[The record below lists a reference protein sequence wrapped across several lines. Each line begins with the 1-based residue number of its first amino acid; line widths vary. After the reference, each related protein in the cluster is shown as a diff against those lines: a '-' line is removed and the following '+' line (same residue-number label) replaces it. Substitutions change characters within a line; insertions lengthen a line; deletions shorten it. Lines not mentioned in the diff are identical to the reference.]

1 MCEESGVKKSSSS
14 LSSPKQIADPVVYK
28 LVRVE
33 GNGRLVPATD
43 DEVMEVE
50 DFLVDEAVEL
60 PVVPDAGNVRC
71 ISNEESSSGKPQKEN
86 SEGLSHSENTEA
98 DAKLS
103 ARLEYIEMLQKVK
116 QEEGLHLACGSPD
129 HSSFMNVDIQCSD
142 QHDKL
147 PAIDEKLHSEIHLQD
162 IGPPSS
168 LSPDGSHVNES
179 GRIGECSKQ
188 PPDGPI
194 ESGSSAC
201 VICTSSKPDVNTLK
215 GEICLDNLS
224 IRELHELFRATFGR
238 ETTVKDKLWLK
249 RRITMGLTNSC
260 DVSTTTFTILDNN
273 LVKKGKDD
281 SIQNADGMLTEGSD
295 GEAKNHGY
303 ETSPTSHSSQV
314 ENPHTLSGK
323 RLGNSSVEL
332 DCGSE
337 DLHTD
342 QRAAKRVRKPTKRYI
357 EELSEVESKDCSP
370 KVISPVKNAG
380 QGQTSLKSCRPLGN
394 VQKATVTRLDPL
406 GNVTNVPSNERTYVT
421 RLDSLGGSGVQ
432 VPYVSRVRRS
442 RPRKNIMALMLTAEP
457 EKDKRRS
464 VMGTIEPDKNMGMK
478 QTDSSEDN
486 SDDGTAQI
494 PTAKGGMRRK
504 HHRAWTLVEV
514 IKLVEGVS
522 KCGTGR
528 WSEIKRLS
536 FASYSY
542 RTSVDLKTG
551 SVPTSHLFQMQAF
564 FELFAQPLTSNIAFK
579 YIFQKCLYSIN
590 SRKHASVPI
599 PASILLRVR
608 ELAEMHAQ
616 VPPNLGPSKPAIAM
630 GIIERIKEIEA
641 EMARTQKN
649 KATEYHLGQLKA
661 KIAKLRTQLLEP
673 PKGSSGGGDG
683 FEVTKFGHG
692 RVALIGFPSVGKSTL
707 LTMLTGTHS
716 EAASY
721 EFTTL
726 TCIPGIIHYNDTKI
740 QLLDLPGI
748 IEGASEGKGRGR
760 QVIAVAKSSDIVLMV
775 LDASKSEGHR
785 QILTKELEAVGLR
798 LNKKPPQIY
807 FKKKKTGGISFNS
820 TLTLT
825 HVDEKLC
832 YQILHEY
839 KIHNA
844 ELLFREDATVD
855 DLIDVIEGNRKYMKC
870 VYVYNKIDVIGIDD
884 VDKLARQ
891 PNSVVISCNLK
902 ASFTLILNFDRLL
915 AKMWEEMGL
924 VRVYTKPQG
933 QQPDFGDPVVL
944 SADRGGCSVGDF
956 CNHIHRSLVKEV
968 KYVLVWGTSAR
979 HYPQHCGLGHVLNDE
994 DVVQIVKK
1002 KDKEGEGRGRFKSH
1016 STDPARISDRVKKAP
1031 LKQ

>member
-1 MCEESGVKKSSSS
+1 METVVGVEGNDEGMCEESGVEKSSSS

-50 DFLVDEAVEL
+50 DFLVDETVEL

-116 QEEGLHLACGSPD
+116 QEERLHLAWGSPD
-129 HSSFMNVDIQCSD
+129 HSSSFMNVDIQCSD

-168 LSPDGSHVNES
+168 LSPDGSHINES

-188 PPDGPI
+188 PPDG
-194 ESGSSAC
+194 SAC

-260 DVSTTTFTILDNN
+260 DVSTTTFTIVDNN

-314 ENPHTLSGK
+314 ENPHTVSGK

-394 VQKATVTRLDPL
+394 VPLSEKATVTRLDPL

-442 RPRKNIMALMLTAEP
+442 RPRKNIMALMKFDMSVMGVTAKLVKEAFSVRSSLPESEHADKVLKTRSASEQMKSQARSSSLNWIPLFLLHIELWAYVFEFDNAWFTAEP

-542 RTSVDLKTG
+542 RTSVDLKDKWRNLLKA
-551 SVPTSHLFQMQAF
+551 S
-564 FELFAQPLTSNIAFK
+564 FAQTPPDDG
-579 YIFQKCLYSIN
+579 IN

-599 PASILLRVR
+599 PASILLKVR

-616 VPPNLGPSKPAIAM
+616 VPPNLGPSKPASVSRSVHQM
-630 GIIERIKEIEA
+630 R
-641 EMARTQKN
+641 
-649 KATEYHLGQLKA
+649 
-661 KIAKLRTQLLEP
+661 P
-673 PKGSSGGGDG
+673 G
-683 FEVTKFGHG
+683 F
-692 RVALIGFPSVGKSTL
+692 L
-707 LTMLTGTHS
+707 
-716 EAASY
+716 
-721 EFTTL
+721 
-726 TCIPGIIHYNDTKI
+726 
-740 QLLDLPGI
+740 
-748 IEGASEGKGRGR
+748 
-760 QVIAVAKSSDIVLMV
+760 
-775 LDASKSEGHR
+775 
-785 QILTKELEAVGLR
+785 
-798 LNKKPPQIY
+798 
-807 FKKKKTGGISFNS
+807 
-820 TLTLT
+820 
-825 HVDEKLC
+825 
-832 YQILHEY
+832 
-839 KIHNA
+839 
-844 ELLFREDATVD
+844 
-855 DLIDVIEGNRKYMKC
+855 
-870 VYVYNKIDVIGIDD
+870 
-884 VDKLARQ
+884 
-891 PNSVVISCNLK
+891 
-902 ASFTLILNFDRLL
+902 
-915 AKMWEEMGL
+915 
-924 VRVYTKPQG
+924 
-933 QQPDFGDPVVL
+933 
-944 SADRGGCSVGDF
+944 
-956 CNHIHRSLVKEV
+956 
-968 KYVLVWGTSAR
+968 
-979 HYPQHCGLGHVLNDE
+979 
-994 DVVQIVKK
+994 
-1002 KDKEGEGRGRFKSH
+1002 
-1016 STDPARISDRVKKAP
+1016 
-1031 LKQ
+1031 

>member
-1 MCEESGVKKSSSS
+1 METVVGVEGNDEGMCEESGVEKSSSS

-50 DFLVDEAVEL
+50 DFLVDETVEL

-103 ARLEYIEMLQKVK
+103 ARLE
-116 QEEGLHLACGSPD
+116 
-129 HSSFMNVDIQCSD
+129 
-142 QHDKL
+142 
-147 PAIDEKLHSEIHLQD
+147 D

-168 LSPDGSHVNES
+168 LSPDGGHINES

-188 PPDGPI
+188 PPDG
-194 ESGSSAC
+194 SAC
-201 VICTSSKPDVNTLK
+201 VICTSSKPDLNTLK

-260 DVSTTTFTILDNN
+260 DVSTTTFTIVDNN

-314 ENPHTLSGK
+314 ENPHTVSGK

-394 VQKATVTRLDPL
+394 VPLSEKATVTRLDPL

-442 RPRKNIMALMLTAEP
+442 RPRKNIMALMKFDMSVMGVTAKLVKEAFSVRSSLPESEHADKVLKTRSASEQMKSQFTAEP

-542 RTSVDLKTG
+542 RTSVDLKDKWRNLLKA
-551 SVPTSHLFQMQAF
+551 S
-564 FELFAQPLTSNIAFK
+564 FAQTPPDDG
-579 YIFQKCLYSIN
+579 IN

-599 PASILLRVR
+599 PASILLKVR

-616 VPPNLGPSKPAIAM
+616 VPPNLGPSKPASVSRSVHQM
-630 GIIERIKEIEA
+630 R
-641 EMARTQKN
+641 
-649 KATEYHLGQLKA
+649 
-661 KIAKLRTQLLEP
+661 P
-673 PKGSSGGGDG
+673 G
-683 FEVTKFGHG
+683 F
-692 RVALIGFPSVGKSTL
+692 L
-707 LTMLTGTHS
+707 
-716 EAASY
+716 
-721 EFTTL
+721 
-726 TCIPGIIHYNDTKI
+726 
-740 QLLDLPGI
+740 
-748 IEGASEGKGRGR
+748 
-760 QVIAVAKSSDIVLMV
+760 
-775 LDASKSEGHR
+775 
-785 QILTKELEAVGLR
+785 
-798 LNKKPPQIY
+798 
-807 FKKKKTGGISFNS
+807 
-820 TLTLT
+820 
-825 HVDEKLC
+825 
-832 YQILHEY
+832 
-839 KIHNA
+839 
-844 ELLFREDATVD
+844 
-855 DLIDVIEGNRKYMKC
+855 
-870 VYVYNKIDVIGIDD
+870 
-884 VDKLARQ
+884 
-891 PNSVVISCNLK
+891 
-902 ASFTLILNFDRLL
+902 
-915 AKMWEEMGL
+915 
-924 VRVYTKPQG
+924 
-933 QQPDFGDPVVL
+933 
-944 SADRGGCSVGDF
+944 
-956 CNHIHRSLVKEV
+956 
-968 KYVLVWGTSAR
+968 
-979 HYPQHCGLGHVLNDE
+979 
-994 DVVQIVKK
+994 
-1002 KDKEGEGRGRFKSH
+1002 
-1016 STDPARISDRVKKAP
+1016 
-1031 LKQ
+1031 